1 MKKVKYILWVI
12 ISLVFIFI
20 IYCLLNPKVTT
31 EIKLA
36 NNLNVEYR
44 SDTYLYNLLSI
55 TDGTIMDANYL
66 VDTSSLGDKEITIKY
81 KDSNKHKR
89 KYKLTYTVKDSINPI
104 LNVNKNIYVVVN
116 STVDLYKYIFCGDN
130 ETRNVKIDI
139 NGDYDLS
146 NIGDYPLTITATD
159 DSDNSVS
166 RNTILHVVANND
178 NNSTEIEGKPINYYI
193 KNYKTGD
200 NQIGIDVSSHQ
211 QEIDYNKVKDDGI
224 DFVMIRCGYGPDAN
238 MIMTEDS
245 FFEDNYS
252 KAKAAGLRVGIYL
265 YSYATTSDEVDIQ
278 TSWLINLLSD
288 KQLDLPIAYD
298 WESWYNFH
306 DCNLNFYDL
315 NDLTDKFLS
324 TMQNNG
330 YQVMNYGSKYYLE
343 DIWNLPKYSV
353 WLAQY
358 NYEPTYS
365 KDYLMW
371 QISETGIVDGINNLV
386 DIDILEK

>member
-1 MKKVKYILWVI
+1 
-12 ISLVFIFI
+12 
-20 IYCLLNPKVTT
+20 
-31 EIKLA
+31 
-36 NNLNVEYR
+36 
-44 SDTYLYNLLSI
+44 
-55 TDGTIMDANYL
+55 
-66 VDTSSLGDKEITIKY
+66 
-81 KDSNKHKR
+81 
-89 KYKLTYTVKDSINPI
+89 LT
-104 LNVNKNIYVVVN
+104 
-116 STVDLYKYIFCGDN
+116 
-130 ETRNVKIDI
+130 
-139 NGDYDLS
+139 
-146 NIGDYPLTITATD
+146 
-159 DSDNSVS
+159 
-166 RNTILHVVANND
+166 
-178 NNSTEIEGKPINYYI
+178 
-193 KNYKTGD
+193 
-200 NQIGIDVSSHQ
+200 
-211 QEIDYNKVKDDGI
+211 
-224 DFVMIRCGYGPDAN
+224 RCGYGPDAN

-265 YSYATTSDEVDIQ
+265 YSYATTSEEVDIQ

-298 WESWYNFH
+298 WESWHNFH

-365 KDYLMW
+365 RDYLMW